1 MCVYT
6 THVTPQKHLPNKAGL
21 EARTVT
27 LRCWRAHHS
36 PRMLSENI
44 LGFFF
49 YCSTKILTTRLIVSR
64 FSFLSG
70 RAKPYLS
77 NIYSSR
83 RSFLRFFF

>member
-49 YCSTKILTTRLIVSR
+49 LL
-64 FSFLSG
+64 F
-70 RAKPYLS
+70 
-77 NIYSSR
+77 N
-83 RSFLRFFF
+83 